1 METTAT
7 HILDTVIGSGT
18 ACVLPSIG
26 NPTLPHC
33 LNSDCNVS
41 WGRACGAVD
50 FELDSCSCGV
60 TVIPNQSGICCVACY
75 SSDIGCGS

>member
-7 HILDTVIGSGT
+7 HGLDTVIGSGT

-33 LNSDCNVS
+33 GLLIDRMGGDKGLSEK
-41 WGRACGAVD
+41 R
-50 FELDSCSCGV
+50 
-60 TVIPNQSGICCVACY
+60 
-75 SSDIGCGS
+75 